1 MHEYHAISK
10 GKIMEYALYN
20 GNKISATAVAEDYN
34 FEKSVRIA
42 GSSKKLLCPDPDC
55 DCRLLKY
62 CHGDV
67 NDAYFAHLNNANCDY
82 AKFDSEIPNEIR
94 TIRTKLFNA
103 FKEKGY
109 NVSLEEKIIPDGNRI
124 ALELGSQQ
132 TTAEK
137 IESLNNLYLNEGI
150 HVKWIV
156 IGNTDFQIAENKVF
170 FLKRYIFNESKNKDL
185 IVISRN
191 NFKVVQTIFYKGI
204 MPSETGFRFSSGL

>member
-1 MHEYHAISK
+1 MTPNFTEMQLMRGLRLHEYHAISK

-67 NDAYFAHLNNANCDY
+67 EDAYFAHLNNANCDY

-109 NVSLEEKIIPDGNRI
+109 NVSLEEKIIPHHYTHLVFNMPDGNRI

-137 IESLNNLYLNEGI
+137 IESLNN
-150 HVKWIV
+150 
-156 IGNTDFQIAENKVF
+156 
-170 FLKRYIFNESKNKDL
+170 
-185 IVISRN
+185 
-191 NFKVVQTIFYKGI
+191 
-204 MPSETGFRFSSGL
+204 